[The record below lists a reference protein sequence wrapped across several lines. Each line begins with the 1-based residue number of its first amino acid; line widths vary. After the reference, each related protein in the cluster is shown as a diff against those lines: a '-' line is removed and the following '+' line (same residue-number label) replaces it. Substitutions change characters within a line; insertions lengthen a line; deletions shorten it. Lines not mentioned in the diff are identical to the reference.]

1 MKREIKDRL
10 ISASAV
16 TLFFAAVRPSEV
28 PAMWITVLL
37 AFALYEAILL
47 GLAVSR
53 DVRRANRRRYNSR
66 YRAEDAARWAEE
78 WFNPMKGV
86 RG

>member
-28 PAMWITVLL
+28 PAMWVTVML
-37 AFALYEAILL
+37 AFALYEGILL
-47 GLAVSR
+47 GLALSR
-53 DVRRANRRRYNSR
+53 DVRRANRRRMNSR
-66 YRAEDAARWAEE
+66 YRSEDAVRWAEE

>member
-28 PAMWITVLL
+28 PAMWVTVML
-37 AFALYEAILL
+37 AFALYEGILL
-47 GLAVSR
+47 GLALDR
-53 DVRRANRRRYNSR
+53 DIRKAQRRRMNRR
-66 YRAEDAARWAEE
+66 YRSEDAVRWAEQ
-78 WFNPMKGV
+78 WFNPLKEV
-86 RG
+86 S

>member
-28 PAMWITVLL
+28 PAMWVTVML

-47 GLAVSR
+47 GLALSR
-53 DVRRANRRRYNSR
+53 DIRKAQRRRMNRR
-66 YRAEDAARWAEE
+66 YRSEDAVRWAEQ
-78 WFNPMKGV
+78 WFNPLKEV
-86 RG
+86 S

>member
-1 MKREIKDRL
+1 MKREIKDKM
-10 ISASAV
+10 ISAAAV

-28 PAMWITVLL
+28 PKMWITVLL
-37 AFALYEAILL
+37 AFALYEGILL
-47 GLAVSR
+47 GLALSR
-53 DVRRANRRRYNSR
+53 DIRKAQRRRLNRR
-66 YRAEDAARWAEE
+66 YRSEDAVRWAEE

>member
-1 MKREIKDRL
+1 MKREIKDRM
-10 ISASAV
+10 ISAAAV

-28 PAMWITVLL
+28 PAMWVTVLL
-37 AFALYEAILL
+37 AFALYEGILL
-47 GLAVSR
+47 GLAVAR
-53 DVRRANRRRYNSR
+53 DIQKATRRRYNSR

>member
-1 MKREIKDRL
+1 MRREIKDRM
-10 ISASAV
+10 ISAAAV

-37 AFALYEAILL
+37 AFALYEGVLL
-47 GLAVSR
+47 GLALSR
-53 DVRRANRRRYNSR
+53 DIRRANRRRYNSR

-78 WFNPMKGV
+78 WFNPYREVKG
-86 RG
+86 

>member
-1 MKREIKDRL
+1 MRREIKDKL
-10 ISASAV
+10 ISAASV
-16 TLFFAAVRPSEV
+16 TLFFAAVRPSVV
-28 PAMWITVLL
+28 PKMWITVLL
-37 AFALYEAILL
+37 AFVLYEGILL

-78 WFNPMKGV
+78 WFNPLREVKG
-86 RG
+86 